1 MAFEEI
7 KDNIDD
13 IKVDSEEFLRSS
25 MNYYRLWG
33 FKVTAKAGSIF
44 MTLLLVGL
52 FIMIS
57 VLFFSL
63 SAAFAI
69 GECLDSR
76 PIGFLI
82 VGVVYLLIT
91 LLAYLFR
98 KQLVEK
104 PLIKKLSEIIFND

>member
-7 KDNIDD
+7 KDNLDD

-52 FIMIS
+52 LIMIAL
-57 VLFFSL
+57 LFFSL

-69 GECLDSR
+69 GESLESK
-76 PIGFLI
+76 PLGFLI
-82 VGVVYLLIT
+82 VGAAYLLVT
-91 LLAYLFR
+91 LIAYLCR
-98 KQLVEK
+98 KQLVER